1 MEKPV
6 VLDIFCGAGGMSE
19 GFIQAGFNV
28 AFASDINKNA
38 ELTYVNRHN
47 QLGYPVKFACMD
59 IKEFSEEQFL
69 KNFIGDEKVDVVC
82 GGPPCQGFSLA
93 GKRSKDDPRNLLV
106 KHYIKVIEIVNPRY
120 FVMENVEGI
129 LSFIVDKFEG
139 NNNEIYTNKLLT
151 EILEKEFDK
160 IGYKIKYKVLTASDY
175 GVPQQR
181 KRVVFLGFKKSE
193 EKIPDFPKAKQ
204 KRVCVKEAI
213 GDLAFLNSNEEAKEY
228 CVKEFSKYQR
238 ESKKGRTPDSNGNP
252 IRSKKLNNHKASNHN
267 SLTEERFALLS
278 QGENLKELFNRLSE
292 EDKEKYATRKKSC
305 RKIKEDALSPTVV
318 TLPDDLVHYSKNR
331 IMTVRELARLQ
342 SFDDS
347 FEFLGKRTTG
357 GKERKKDLPQY
368 TQVGNAVPPLLAR
381 AVAEEIMKVLK

>member
-1 MEKPV
+1 MKKPV

-28 AFASDINKNA
+28 SFASDINKTA
-38 ELTYVNRHN
+38 ELTYVNRHK

-59 IKEFSEEQFL
+59 IREFSQEDFL
-69 KNFIGDEKVDVVC
+69 KKFIGNTKIDVVC

-106 KHYIKVIEIVNPRY
+106 KHYIQVISIVRPRY

-129 LSFIVDKFEG
+129 LSFELDNFEG
-139 NNNEIYTNKLLT
+139 LYKDIYKNELVID
-151 EILEKEFDK
+151 ILKKEFDN

-181 KRVVFLGFKKSE
+181 KRVVFLGFKKDE
-193 EKIPDFPKAKQ
+193 KKIPEFPQRNMKKIT
-204 KRVCVKEAI
+204 VKESI
-213 GDLAFLNSNEEAKEY
+213 GDLEFLNDNEEEKKY
-228 CVKEFSKYQR
+228 KIKEFSTYQI
-238 ESKKGRTPDSNGNP
+238 ESKKGRTPGADGKT
-252 IRSKKLNNHKASNHN
+252 IESKILTNHKASKHTK
-267 SLTEERFALLS
+267 LTKERFALLK
-278 QGENLKELFNRLSE
+278 QGETLKELFNRLSK
-292 EDKEKYATRKKSC
+292 EDKEKYATRKNIC
-305 RKIKEDALSPTVV
+305 RKIKENDLSPTVV

-357 GKERKKDLPQY
+357 GKERKKELPQY
-368 TQVGNAVPPLLAR
+368 TQVGNAVPPLLAK

>member
-1 MEKPV
+1 
-6 VLDIFCGAGGMSE
+6 MSE

-28 AFASDINKNA
+28 SFASDINKAA
-38 ELTYVNRHN
+38 ELTYVNRHK

-59 IKEFSEEQFL
+59 IKEFSKKEFL
-69 KNFIGDEKVDVVC
+69 EKFIENTKIDVVC

-106 KHYIKVIEIVNPRY
+106 KHYIQVISVIKPRY

-129 LSFIVDKFEG
+129 LSFELDNFEG
-139 NNNEIYTNKLLT
+139 LNKDIYNNTLVID
-151 EILEKEFDK
+151 ILRKEFDD

-181 KRVVFLGFKKSE
+181 RRVVFIGFKKT
-193 EKIPDFPKAKQ
+193 EKKVPEFPERHKDKIT
-204 KRVCVKEAI
+204 VKEAI
-213 GDLAFLNSNEEAKEY
+213 GDLEFLNDNEETEEY
-228 CVKEFSKYQR
+228 KVEAFSKYQIDSR
-238 ESKKGRTPDSNGNP
+238 RGRTIGADGHTINSM
-252 IRSKKLNNHKASNHN
+252 SLKNHKSSRHTE
-267 SLTEERFALLS
+267 LTKERFALLK
-278 QGENLKELFNRLSE
+278 QGETLKDLFNRLSKR
-292 EDKEKYATRKKSC
+292 DKEKYATRKNIC
-305 RKIKEDALSPTVV
+305 RKIKENDLSPTVV

-357 GKERKKDLPQY
+357 GKERKKELPQY
-368 TQVGNAVPPLLAR
+368 TQVGNAVPPLLAK
-381 AVAEEIMKVLK
+381 AIAEEIMKVLN

>member
-1 MEKPV
+1 MKKPV

-28 AFASDINKNA
+28 SFASDINKTA
-38 ELTYVNRHN
+38 ELTYVNRHK

-59 IKEFSEEQFL
+59 IREFSQKDFL
-69 KNFIGDEKVDVVC
+69 KKFIGNTKIDVVC

-106 KHYIKVIEIVNPRY
+106 KHYIQVISIVRPRY

-129 LSFIVDKFEG
+129 LSFELDNFEG
-139 NNNEIYTNKLLT
+139 LNKDIYKNELVID
-151 EILEKEFDK
+151 ILKKEFDN

-181 KRVVFLGFKKSE
+181 RRVVFLGFKKDE
-193 EKIPDFPKAKQ
+193 KKIPEFPQRNMEKIT
-204 KRVCVKEAI
+204 VKESI
-213 GDLAFLNSNEEAKEY
+213 GDLEFLNDNEEEKKY
-228 CVKEFSKYQR
+228 KIKEFSTYQI
-238 ESKKGRTPDSNGNP
+238 ESKKGRTPGADGKT
-252 IRSKKLNNHKASNHN
+252 IESKILTNHKASKHTE
-267 SLTEERFALLS
+267 LTKERFALLK
-278 QGENLKELFNRLSE
+278 QGETLKELLNRLSK
-292 EDKEKYATRKKSC
+292 EDKEKYATRKNIC
-305 RKIKEDALSPTVV
+305 RKIKENDLSPTVV

-357 GKERKKDLPQY
+357 GKERKKELPQY
-368 TQVGNAVPPLLAR
+368 TQVGNAVPPLLAK

>member
-28 AFASDINKNA
+28 SFASDINKAA
-38 ELTYVNRHN
+38 ELTYVNRHK

-59 IKEFSEEQFL
+59 IKEFSKKEFL
-69 KNFIGDEKVDVVC
+69 EKFTGNTKIDVVC

-106 KHYIKVIEIVNPRY
+106 KHYIQVINVMRPRY

-129 LSFIVDKFEG
+129 LSFELDNFEG
-139 NNNEIYTNKLLT
+139 LNKDIYRNTLVIDVLK
-151 EILEKEFDK
+151 KEFDN
-160 IGYKIKYKVLTASDY
+160 IGYKIKYKVLIASDY

-181 KRVVFLGFKKSE
+181 KRVVFIGFRKTEK
-193 EKIPDFPKAKQ
+193 KIPKFPEGNIDKIT
-204 KRVCVKEAI
+204 VKEAI
-213 GDLAFLNSNEEAKEY
+213 GDLEFLNDNEEAKEY
-228 CVKEFSKYQR
+228 NIEAFSEYQIK
-238 ESKKGRTPDSNGNP
+238 SKIGRTVGADGHTISSN
-252 IRSKKLNNHKASNHN
+252 SLKNHKASKHTE
-267 SLTEERFALLS
+267 LTKERFALLK
-278 QGENLKELFNRLSE
+278 QGETIKDLFNRLSD
-292 EDKEKYATRKKSC
+292 EDKEKYATRKNIC
-305 RKIKEDALSPTVV
+305 RKIKENDLAPTVV

-357 GKERKKDLPQY
+357 GKERKKELPQY
-368 TQVGNAVPPLLAR
+368 TQVGNAVPPLLAK

>member
-1 MEKPV
+1 MKKPV

-19 GFIQAGFNV
+19 GFIQAGFDV
-28 AFASDINKNA
+28 SFASDINKAA
-38 ELTYVNRHN
+38 ELTYVNRHK

-59 IKEFSEEQFL
+59 IKEFSKREFL
-69 KNFIGDEKVDVVC
+69 EKFIGNTKIDVVC

-106 KHYIKVIEIVNPRY
+106 KHYIQVINVVRPRY

-129 LSFIVDKFEG
+129 LSFKLNTFEG
-139 NNNEIYTNKLLT
+139 LNKDIYKNTLVIDILKEEFNN
-151 EILEKEFDK
+151 

-181 KRVVFLGFKKSE
+181 GRVVFIGFKKR
-193 EKIPDFPKAKQ
+193 EKNKPEFPIGNIKKIT
-204 KRVCVKEAI
+204 VKEAI
-213 GDLAFLNSNEEAKEY
+213 GDLEFLNDNEEEKTYKIKA
-228 CVKEFSKYQR
+228 FSKYQI
-238 ESKKGRTPDSNGNP
+238 ESKRGRTFGADGKTIES
-252 IRSKKLNNHKASNHN
+252 ITLKNHKASKHTE
-267 SLTEERFALLS
+267 LTKERFALLK
-278 QGENLKELFNRLSE
+278 QGETLKELFNRLSK
-292 EDKEKYATRKKSC
+292 EDKEKYATRKNIC
-305 RKIKEDALSPTVV
+305 RKIKENDLSPTVV

-357 GKERKKDLPQY
+357 GRERKKELPQY
-368 TQVGNAVPPLLAR
+368 TQVGNAVPPLLAK
-381 AVAEEIMKVLK
+381 AVAEEIMKVLN